1 MFSSRKFTNK
11 VIISTLVLL
20 IAYMGFVPSIPWIA
34 SNSVMA
40 QTISP
45 DEAALRQ
52 TVMAQEAAVGSQRQ
66 IYALKIVGDYATVSL
81 RDNYTAGT
89 SIYQKVN
96 GIWQVIVES
105 GGAFSVQELM
115 NYGVPLETA
124 KQLVP
129 SY

>member
-1 MFSSRKFTNK
+1 MFGSRKFTNK

-20 IAYMGFVPSIPWIA
+20 IAYMGFVPSTPWIA
-34 SNSVMA
+34 SNSAMA
-40 QTISP
+40 QTS

-52 TVMAQEAAVGSQRQ
+52 IVMAQEAAVGSQRQ

-81 RDNYTAGT
+81 SDEYTAGT

-96 GIWQVIVES
+96 GNWQVLLES

-115 NYGVPLETA
+115 KYGVPSETA

-129 SY
+129 SD

>member
-1 MFSSRKFTNK
+1 MFGSRKFINK
-11 VIISTLVLL
+11 IIISTLVLL
-20 IAYMGFVPSIPWIA
+20 IATMGFVPWTPWIA
-34 SNSVMA
+34 SNSAMA
-40 QTISP
+40 QTISS

-52 TVMAQEAAVGSQRQ
+52 IVMQEEAAVGSQRQ
-66 IYALKIVGDYATVSL
+66 IYSLKIVGDYATVSL

-96 GIWQVIVES
+96 GVWQVLVES

-115 NYGVPLETA
+115 NYGVPLEIA

-129 SY
+129 RY

>member
-1 MFSSRKFTNK
+1 MFPSRQFINK

-20 IAYMGFVPSIPWIA
+20 IAYMGVVPFNSWIS
-34 SNSVMA
+34 SNSAMA
-40 QTISP
+40 QIISS

-52 TVMAQEAAVGSQRQ
+52 IVMQEEAAVGSRRQ
-66 IYALKIVGDYATVSL
+66 IYALKIVGNYATVSL

-89 SIYQKVN
+89 SIYQKVSGN
-96 GIWQVIVES
+96 WQVLLES
-105 GGAFSVQELM
+105 GGAFSGQELM

>member
-1 MFSSRKFTNK
+1 MFGSRKFINK
-11 VIISTLVLL
+11 VIVTTLVLL
-20 IAYMGFVPSIPWIA
+20 IAYMGFVSSNPWVS
-34 SNSVMA
+34 SNSAMA
-40 QTISP
+40 QTISS

-81 RDNYTAGT
+81 SDEYTAGT

-96 GIWQVIVES
+96 GNWQVKVES
-105 GGAFSVQELM
+105 GGAFNVQELM
-115 NYGVPLETA
+115 EYGVPTETA

-129 SY
+129 SH